1 MDDPPSLPVGTE
13 VSAKYKGA
21 FCEAKVSK
29 VVRNIKVKVA
39 YKQGLGSGIVSDDAI
54 KAPTGQLRV
63 GAVVEVRHPD
73 RKETVEAT
81 ITKIQ
86 DCSQY
91 TVVFDDG
98 DITTL
103 RRTALCL
110 KSGRHFNESETLDQL
125 PLTHP
130 EHFGNPVVGGRRGR
144 RRGQLNED
152 SSDDDDES
160 DAKEVV
166 NEKEEN
172 IGKVVCVETESK
184 KKDKEKWFPALVVA
198 PTAQATV
205 RIRVKDE
212 YLVRSFKDGRYYTV
226 PKKEATEFTREV
238 ASKQDVPAVQAA
250 LEFLDSSILPPHWDR
265 DSLFGL
271 SNLSSDDEGEID
283 SDSSDDEPHE
293 EKDRFVAQ
301 LYKYM
306 DDRGTPLNKVPSIQS
321 RDVDL
326 YRLFRAVQK
335 RGGYNRVTSQNQ
347 WKLIAVRLGFTPCTV
362 SVMNLVKQAYKKF
375 LQPYGD
381 FHRKLGCSMLMTSR
395 NSNRSKGR
403 SLVRANSVASPKPT
417 ETTKTETIS
426 KLAQP
431 NQLASTSS
439 SAAAA
444 AASTPARAAS
454 TASQSAA
461 EESENTSESSVVVEP
476 TTKKQRKGS
485 AASSQQGKVKS
496 LVEKYEEKS
505 STGPPGSGAGA
516 ARGASPAAATV
527 QASTGTAATASASAA
542 GGTSSASGSAATG
555 SSSKDT
561 EADLP
566 LAKIKAAAAA
576 AAATRNSAEKETNI
590 SSGSSASASSKANST
605 ELQRSRDASPSGKSK
620 DSPSNCQFLFIGI
633 PPPKSHLHE
642 SKISLMV
649 LRAQTR
655 QAS

>member
-1 MDDPPSLPVGTE
+1 
-13 VSAKYKGA
+13 
-21 FCEAKVSK
+21 
-29 VVRNIKVKVA
+29 
-39 YKQGLGSGIVSDDAI
+39 
-54 KAPTGQLRV
+54 
-63 GAVVEVRHPD
+63 
-73 RKETVEAT
+73 
-81 ITKIQ
+81 
-86 DCSQY
+86 
-91 TVVFDDG
+91 
-98 DITTL
+98 
-103 RRTALCL
+103 
-110 KSGRHFNESETLDQL
+110 
-125 PLTHP
+125 
-130 EHFGNPVVGGRRGR
+130 
-144 RRGQLNED
+144 
-152 SSDDDDES
+152 
-160 DAKEVV
+160 
-166 NEKEEN
+166 
-172 IGKVVCVETESK
+172 
-184 KKDKEKWFPALVVA
+184 
-198 PTAQATV
+198 
-205 RIRVKDE
+205 
-212 YLVRSFKDGRYYTV
+212 VRSFKDGRYYTV

-250 LEFLDSSILPPHWDR
+250 LEFLDSSILPAHWDR

-271 SNLSSDDEGEID
+271 SNISSDDEGEID

-347 WKLIAVRLGFTPCTV
+347 WKLIAMRLGFTPCTV

-403 SLVRANSVASPKPT
+403 SLVRANSVASPKPM

-431 NQLASTSS
+431 NQTNVVASTSS

-444 AASTPARAAS
+444 AASTPARAVS

-461 EESENTSESSVVVEP
+461 EESGNTSESSVVVEP
-476 TTKKQRKGS
+476 PKKQRKGS

-505 STGPPGSGAGA
+505 TAAQNSSTASVAGT
-516 ARGASPAAATV
+516 GASVSSTAVPATSCAP
-527 QASTGTAATASASAA
+527 STPANSSSSTS
-542 GGTSSASGSAATG
+542 GGSSAVPSAVG
-555 SSSKDT
+555 IKDA
-561 EADLP
+561 ESDLP

-576 AAATRNSAEKETNI
+576 AASTRHSMEKETNT

-605 ELQRSRDASPSGKSK
+605 EMQRSRDASPSGK
-620 DSPSNCQFLFIGI
+620 
-633 PPPKSHLHE
+633 
-642 SKISLMV
+642 
-649 LRAQTR
+649 
-655 QAS
+655 

>member
-73 RKETVEAT
+73 RKELVEAT

-144 RRGQLNED
+144 RRGHLNED
-152 SSDDDDES
+152 SSEDDDES

-250 LEFLDSSILPPHWDR
+250 LEFLDSSVLPAHWDR

-271 SNLSSDDEGEID
+271 TNISSDDEGEID

-306 DDRGTPLNKVPSIQS
+306 DDRGTPLNKVPSILS

-347 WKLIAVRLGFTPCTV
+347 WKLIAMRLGFTPCTV

-403 SLVRANSVASPKPT
+403 SLVRANSVASPKPM
-417 ETTKTETIS
+417 ETMKTETIS

-431 NQLASTSS
+431 NQTNVVASTSS

-444 AASTPARAAS
+444 SVAASSTPARAVS

-461 EESENTSESSVVVEP
+461 EESGNTSESSVVVEP
-476 TTKKQRKGS
+476 PKKQRKGS

-505 STGPPGSGAGA
+505 TAVQATSSGTVAGSG
-516 ARGASPAAATV
+516 
-527 QASTGTAATASASAA
+527 ASASAA
-542 GGTSSASGSAATG
+542 AMPTTSAAASTATNLSSATSGGSAAIATTAMN
-555 SSSKDT
+555 KDA
-561 EADLP
+561 ESDLP
-566 LAKIKAAAAA
+566 LAKIKAAAVAA
-576 AAATRNSAEKETNI
+576 ASTRHSMEKETNI
-590 SSGSSASASSKANST
+590 SSGSSASASSKANSA
-605 ELQRSRDASPSGKSK
+605 EMQRSRDASPSGK
-620 DSPSNCQFLFIGI
+620 
-633 PPPKSHLHE
+633 
-642 SKISLMV
+642 
-649 LRAQTR
+649 
-655 QAS
+655 